1 MASAASA
8 FEPLTGLSAV
18 ADRYDVVLCDV
29 WGVIHDGVRSFPP
42 ACDALQRFRETTGPV
57 VLISNSPR
65 PAADVVHQLD
75 ALGAPRAA
83 WSGFVTS
90 GDVTRD
96 ELAAAA
102 PGPAFAISAEREQTI
117 YAGLGLSFAGPEEA
131 AFISCTGL
139 THDEVETPDD
149 YRERLTIAAARQ
161 IPMICANPDR
171 IVQRGDKLIWCAGAL
186 ADLYTE
192 LGGGPV
198 TIAGK
203 PAAAIYDRTL
213 AEAARLL
220 GRPVDRA
227 RVLCIGDGL
236 PTDVKGAND
245 QGLDLLYVAAGIH
258 AAECLNEDGSL
269 NPAGVEAL
277 LARSGAHARYAATT
291 LRW

>member
-1 MASAASA
+1 MPAPA
-8 FEPLTGLSAV
+8 PLPALSAI

-29 WGVIHDGVRSFPP
+29 WGVIHDGVRSFPA
-42 ACDALQRFRETTGPV
+42 ACEALQRFAETTGPV

-65 PAADVVHQLD
+65 PWDDVVHQLD
-75 ALGAPRAA
+75 SLGVPRAA
-83 WSGFVTS
+83 WSAFVTS

-96 ELAAAA
+96 ELRKAA
-102 PGPAFAISAEREQTI
+102 PGPAWAISAERESTI
-117 YAGLGLSFAGPEEA
+117 YDGLGMTFAGPADA

-139 THDEVETPDD
+139 THDDTETPED
-149 YRERLTIAAARQ
+149 YREALTIAASRK
-161 IPMICANPDR
+161 IPMICANPDKV
-171 IVQRGDKLIWCAGAL
+171 VQRGDTLIWCAGAL
-186 ADLYTE
+186 ADLYLE

-213 AEAARLL
+213 EEAARLL
-220 GRPVDRA
+220 GRPVDRT

-245 QGLDLLYVAAGIH
+245 QRLDLLYVAAGIH
-258 AAECLNEDGSL
+258 AAEALDTSGAL
-269 NPAGVEAL
+269 DLAGVTGL
-277 LARSGAHARYAATT
+277 LDRAQAHARYATAE

>member
-1 MASAASA
+1 MSFPAP
-8 FEPLTGLSAV
+8 EPLPALAAV
-18 ADRYDVVLCDV
+18 ADRYDAVLCDV
-29 WGVIHDGVRSFPP
+29 WGVIHDGVRSFPA
-42 ACDALQRFRETTGPV
+42 ACEALQRFRETTGPV

-65 PAADVVHQLD
+65 PWDDVVHQLD
-75 ALGAPRAA
+75 SLGVPREA
-83 WSGFVTS
+83 WSAFVTS

-96 ELAAAA
+96 ELAKAA
-102 PGPAFAISAEREQTI
+102 PGPAFAISAARESTI
-117 YAGLGLSFAGPEEA
+117 YAGLGMTFAGPEAA

-139 THDEVETPDD
+139 ANDDYETPED
-149 YRERLTIAAARQ
+149 YREALAIAAARK
-161 IPMICANPDR
+161 IPMICANPDKV
-171 IVQRGDKLIWCAGAL
+171 VQRGDKLIWCAGAL
-186 ADLYTE
+186 ADLYVE

-213 AEAARLL
+213 AEAERLL
-220 GRPVDRA
+220 GRPVARG

-258 AAECLNEDGSL
+258 AAEALDASGALDPQAVS
-269 NPAGVEAL
+269 AL
-277 LARSGAHARYAATT
+277 LERAGAHARYATAD

>member
-1 MASAASA
+1 MAFPAPESLPA
-8 FEPLTGLSAV
+8 LSAV
-18 ADRYDVVLCDV
+18 ADSYDVVLCDV
-29 WGVIHDGVRSFPP
+29 WGVIHDGVRSFPA
-42 ACDALQRFRETTGPV
+42 ACEALQRFRETTGPV

-65 PAADVVHQLD
+65 PWDDVVHQLD
-75 ALGAPRAA
+75 SLGVPRAA
-83 WSGFVTS
+83 WGAFVTS

-96 ELAAAA
+96 ELAKAA
-102 PGPAFAISAEREQTI
+102 PGPAWAISAKRESTI
-117 YAGLGLSFAGPEEA
+117 YDGLGMTFAGPEDA

-139 THDEVETPDD
+139 TNDDYETPED
-149 YRERLTIAAARQ
+149 YRDALSIAAARK
-161 IPMICANPDR
+161 IPMICANPDKV
-171 IVQRGDKLIWCAGAL
+171 VQRGETLIWCAGAL
-186 ADLYTE
+186 ADLYLE

-213 AEAARLL
+213 AEATRLL
-220 GRPVDRA
+220 GRPVDRS

-258 AAECLNEDGSL
+258 AAEALDASGAL
-269 NPAGVEAL
+269 DPLGVSEMLERA
-277 LARSGAHARYAATT
+277 GAHARYATAE